1 MAVVL
6 LLAGCGSGAAADGGP
21 VATPVPT
28 ALAPA
33 SATPMETASAAPS
46 SSASAPASA
55 RPSATQTLRYELD
68 HASSCAALAANFT
81 YISVSSISTS
91 AGQTYVTY
99 QPATMHCGGP
109 DDYQYIVQ
117 SGVHHVYVD
126 DDAEVVLI
134 DETDNPTEVA
144 STARDLPAAF
154 ARSHQPIFAIRHS
167 STGQAGALVQRFHP

>member
-1 MAVVL
+1 M
-6 LLAGCGSGAAADGGP
+6 
-21 VATPVPT
+21 ATPLP
-28 ALAPA
+28 AASAPA
-33 SATPMETASAAPS
+33 SATPTETASAAPS
-46 SSASAPASA
+46 SSASASASA

-68 HASSCAALAANFT
+68 HAISCASLAANFT

-134 DETDNPTEVA
+134 DETDNPTELA
-144 STARDLPAAF
+144 ATARDLPAAF

-167 STGQAGALVQRFHP
+167 STGHAGALVQRFHP

>member
-1 MAVVL
+1 
-6 LLAGCGSGAAADGGP
+6 
-21 VATPVPT
+21 
-28 ALAPA
+28 
-33 SATPMETASAAPS
+33 
-46 SSASAPASA
+46 
-55 RPSATQTLRYELD
+55 
-68 HASSCAALAANFT
+68 LAANFT

-144 STARDLPAAF
+144 SSARDLPAAF
-154 ARSHQPIFAIRHS
+154 ARSRQPIFAVRHS
-167 STGQAGALVQRFHP
+167 STGHAGALVQRFHP